1 MSIVIYEK
9 LENVSEIN
17 QIKAI
22 ADSQRV
28 ELGFHSMQSF
38 MDSFNKKEII
48 VAKQAGVVVGF
59 TRYHHRKDGKTTLY
73 EIAVVPQFRFHNI
86 GKGLIN
92 SLKDECASSGSRSI
106 KLSCPVEL
114 SSNGFYKKIG
124 FIQSL
129 RRSRPGKNRPLY
141 EWELQILPQRPIVF
155 VASMTASG
163 HDLHELIKTW
173 EKDAEGQKPFKRCII
188 TPLFIGPRGLNCIK
202 YIHDQWGIE
211 VMFDSGGFFVQQ
223 GKISYDELFTKLMD
237 FYQKNEW
244 AETYVL
250 PDYVPTSRESVA
262 EVNERVYVTAAEGVR
277 FFKRLPL
284 YLRERSL
291 GVLQGHTPE
300 HLQFCFEEYIKNG
313 IKQIGFGSFDT
324 GGVNAEINLLTDRAA
339 QRLGFVRDLIKN
351 YFMEGRIN
359 QLPGFHLF
367 GVSSPNIVGQFQSY
381 LATSFDSSGWQR
393 TAGFGNIYLP
403 FQGRRNVT
411 HGASALTSGSGL
423 RANEFYALC
432 EKLNHS
438 CPFCKDFSRLQSDR
452 FARMWHNAIVFDEMT
467 NSLNFHMK
475 SEREL
480 NG

>member
-1 MSIVIYEK
+1 MSKILCEK
-9 LENVSEIN
+9 LNNIIDIDQV
-17 QIKAI
+17 KAI
-22 ADSQRV
+22 VDSHRI

-38 MDSFNKKEII
+38 IDSFNKREII
-48 VAKQAGVVVGF
+48 IAKCDGLVVGF

-73 EIAVVPQFRFHNI
+73 EIAVVPNYRYLNV

-92 SLKDECASSGSRSI
+92 ALKKECESIGSRSI
-106 KLSCPVEL
+106 RLSCPVEL
-114 SSNGFYKKIG
+114 SSNSFYKKIG
-124 FIQSL
+124 FTQIL

-141 EWELQILPQRPIVF
+141 EWEFQILPFQPIVF

-163 HDLHELIKTW
+163 YDLNELIRIW
-173 EKDAEGQKPFKRCII
+173 EKEAKCQKPFKRCII
-188 TPLFIGPRGLNCIK
+188 TPLFIGPKGLDCIK

-211 VMFDSGGFFVQQ
+211 VIFDSGGFFVQQ

-237 FYQKNEW
+237 FYHKNEW

-277 FFKRLPL
+277 FFKRLPP

-291 GVLQGHTPE
+291 GVLQGHTPD
-300 HLQFCFEEYIKNG
+300 HLKFCYEEYMNNG

-339 QRLGFVRDLIKN
+339 QRLGFVRDLIRTHYAEK
-351 YFMEGRIN
+351 RIK
-359 QLPGFHLF
+359 QLPGLHLF
-367 GVSSPNIVGQFQSY
+367 GVSSPNIINQFQGY

-411 HGASALTSGSGL
+411 HGASAVSSGSGL
-423 RANEFYALC
+423 RADEFYALC
-432 EKLNHS
+432 EKLNHT
-438 CPFCKDFSRLQSDR
+438 CPFCKDFSRLQRDR
-452 FARMWHNAIVFDEMT
+452 FARMWHNALVFDEMT
-467 NSLNFHMK
+467 YSLNK
-475 SEREL
+475 SEVRKGL
-480 NG
+480 